1 MAPPRRSPPLLRGP
15 VRPVAYTP
23 PAGYGHDVEVYP
35 VAELRR
41 RARRHDALG
50 IERVDFHCLVHV
62 TSGRYRQMVD
72 FETFDCGPGSVLTLQ
87 PGQVHRFGKLDGW
100 TGWLLIYRAE
110 AVRSRTAAGSPREL
124 EAFHQLAGMP
134 THLTTVGATRRAVAR
149 AFEQIEED
157 ARLEAPAPVVNA
169 LLKGQLEALLTRLQL
184 ARPDAGVERALDPA
198 VSRWYRRYR
207 SAVER
212 DYRRWHGVGLYASN
226 LGCSEKT
233 LNRATRAVSDR
244 SAKSLL
250 VDRIVL
256 EAKRLLAHSSSAVAV
271 IAVDLG
277 FDEATNFVKFFRRET
292 GVTPGRFRA
301 RQTAA
306 RDPADEAGRSSHAPK
321 R

>member
-1 MAPPRRSPPLLRGP
+1 MVPPRRPPAFVRGP
-15 VRPVAYTP
+15 VKPVAYTP

-35 VAELRR
+35 VAELSR

-50 IERVDFHCLVHV
+50 IERVDFHCLIHV
-62 TSGRYRQMVD
+62 ASGRYRQMVD

-110 AVRSRTAAGSPREL
+110 AVRSSSAHLSLREL
-124 EAFHQLAGMP
+124 EAFHQLSGMP
-134 THLTTVGATRRAVAR
+134 TLLMTAGATRRAVAR

-157 ARLEAPAPVVNA
+157 SRLEASAPVINA
-169 LLKGQLEALLTRLQL
+169 LLKGQVEALLTRLQL
-184 ARPDAGVERALDPA
+184 ARPDAAAERALDPV
-198 VSRWYRRYR
+198 VSGWYRRYR

-212 DYRRWHGVGLYASN
+212 EYRRWHSVGLYASH

-233 LNRATRAVSDR
+233 LNRATRAVTDR

-250 VDRIVL
+250 VDRVVL

-271 IAVDLG
+271 IASDLG
-277 FDEATNFVKFFRRET
+277 FDEATNFVKFFRREA
-292 GVTPGRFRA
+292 GGTPGGFRA
-301 RQTAA
+301 RQIAGQHPAQQA
-306 RDPADEAGRSSHAPK
+306 RRSSPTLK